1 MVAVPHFSTTTKV
14 MNKVFR
20 SLPFDLSVEKF
31 RESYWAL
38 LDELGV
44 KTAHNGV
51 SKLQGWKNKLAQ
63 LEAEI
68 EEIKQDWC
76 SLTGV
81 KNYAAARKRTIA
93 LMKNAELTQS
103 PVKKF
108 NLDISFLQGVGARW
122 DKIAEG
128 KDEIRMVENLNKKL
142 TRQRNIVEEYY
153 FRFLDRVALY
163 CEKEQMEEGET
174 QEQVERW
181 HTAMVEDFDLL
192 TAGEFFEKYY
202 GDSHDLT
209 VFPKENES
217 VLLVDAL
224 PLVREYAPARLY
236 QELIIE
242 TETIGYVTRHTF
254 NAWDKIAAGVTQM
267 PHKEA
272 VKTMRELMMKVIGT
286 AAHRSIKG
294 PESLPNLG
302 VESNTLVML
311 LAHPDD
317 NPYSREFE
325 INNETSLL
333 EFVKKYLEFSQV

>member
-1 MVAVPHFSTTTKV
+1 MAKQSRNFSWEV
-14 MNKVFR
+14 
-20 SLPFDLSVEKF
+20 DLKKF
-31 RESYWAL
+31 I
-38 LDELGV
+38 
-44 KTAHNGV
+44 NGV
-51 SKLQGWKNKLAQ
+51 SKIYDQLGVDNPTNALRKICALQSKITEKEVTLNEYLTLTNTTTHGNA
-63 LEAEI
+63 
-68 EEIKQDWC
+68 KQRIL
-76 SLTGV
+76 SLM
-81 KNYAAARKRTIA
+81 RKA
-93 LMKNAELTQS
+93 GGGNSVVEKYG
-103 PVKKF
+103 
-108 NLDISFLQGVGARW
+108 LDTSFLKGVGTRW
-122 DKIAEG
+122 DKTTEG
-128 KDEIRMVENLNKKL
+128 KDQIQMVEYLNKRIA
-142 TRQRNIVEEYY
+142 RQRNIVEEYY
-153 FRFLDRVALY
+153 YRFLDRVALY
-163 CEKEQMEEGET
+163 CEKEQMNEGET

-242 TETIGYVTRHTF
+242 TEILGYVTRHTF

-286 AAHRSIKG
+286 AAYRSIKG

-317 NPYSREFE
+317 NPYSREFAVSDD
-325 INNETSLL
+325 TSLL
-333 EFVKKYLEFSQV
+333 EFVKNYLEFSQV